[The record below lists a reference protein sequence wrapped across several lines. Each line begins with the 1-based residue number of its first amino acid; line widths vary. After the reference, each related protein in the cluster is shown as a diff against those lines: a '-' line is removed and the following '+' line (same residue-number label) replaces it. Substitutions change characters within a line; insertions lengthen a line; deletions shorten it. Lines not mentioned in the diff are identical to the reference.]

1 MSQEKVADLTQD
13 SVSKIAA
20 RVQLE
25 GVRLRYVTAVLGA
38 RSATEVPNGW
48 ADEVRTHHEGH
59 VVMDPET
66 SDIESVSDDLSA
78 FVVSASFRVEYWGD
92 QDSPEDDDEP
102 LPDVGVAAVF
112 ELTYSL
118 KSSEGLVQSDLAAFA
133 AQNAVFNAWPYW
145 RELAH
150 STTVRM
156 GLRNPLVVP
165 VLTVNALLA
174 QE

>member
-1 MSQEKVADLTQD
+1 MSQEHVADLTQD

-38 RSATEVPNGW
+38 RSANDVPNGW
-48 ADEVRTHHEGH
+48 ADEVRTGHEAN
-59 VVMDPET
+59 VVLDPET
-66 SDIESVSDDLSA
+66 PENESLSTDLSA
-78 FVVSASFRVEYWGD
+78 FVVSASFRVAFWGE
-92 QDSPEDDDEP
+92 QDPPEDDDEA
-102 LPDVGVAAVF
+102 LPDVGIAAVF
-112 ELTYSL
+112 ELAYTL
-118 KSSEGLVQSDLAAFA
+118 KSSEGLIRRDLAAFA
-133 AQNAVFNAWPYW
+133 GQNAVFNAWPYW

-156 GLRNPLVVP
+156 GLGNPLVVP

>member
-1 MSQEKVADLTQD
+1 MTQEKVADLTQD
-13 SVSKIAA
+13 SVSRIAG

-25 GVRLRYVTAVLGA
+25 DVRLRYVTAVLGA
-38 RSATEVPNGW
+38 RSANEVPNGW
-48 ADEVRTHHEGH
+48 ADDVRTHHEGH
-59 VVMDPET
+59 VVLDPET
-66 SDIESVSDDLSA
+66 PDSESLSDELSA
-78 FVVSASFRVEYWGD
+78 FVVSASFRVEYWGN
-92 QDSPEDDDEP
+92 QNPPEDDDEA

-118 KSSEGLVQSDLAAFA
+118 KSSEGLVQKDLAAFA

-150 STTVRM
+150 SSTVRM
-156 GLRNPLVVP
+156 GLKNPLVVP

-174 QE
+174 QD

>member
-1 MSQEKVADLTQD
+1 MSRGKVADLTQD

-25 GVRLRYVTAVLGA
+25 AVRLRYVTAVLGA
-38 RSATEVPNGW
+38 RSASDVPNSW
-48 ADEVRTHHEGH
+48 ADELRTHHEAN
-59 VVMDPET
+59 VVLDPEPPGEESLS
-66 SDIESVSDDLSA
+66 SDLTV
-78 FVVSASFRVEYWGD
+78 FVVSASFRLAYWGD
-92 QDSPEDDDEP
+92 EEPPQDNDEA
-102 LPDVGVAAVF
+102 LPDVGIAAVF
-112 ELTYSL
+112 ELTYQL
-118 KSSEGLVQSDLAAFA
+118 KSSEGLVHRDLVVFA

-156 GLRNPLVVP
+156 GLKNPLVVP

-174 QE
+174 HD